1 MSRPTEAAP
10 ALIYKEG
17 EDVVLDGEV
26 FDPET
31 GENAAAWG
39 SIVGTLADQTDLQTA
54 LDDKAELTADELAA
68 IQGAAA
74 PDAENVFA
82 TIADLPSDTGGT
94 FEAAAN
100 SPADGV
106 DDEFTFTGTPVCV
119 FRNGVNETRLGT
131 IAGSAF
137 TFDSAPADGDDIEA
151 IL

>member
-1 MSRPTEAAP
+1 MARF
-10 ALIYKEG
+10 
-17 EDVVLDGEV
+17 VEV
-26 FDPET
+26 INTSSGGAERRVKMPFDTFVAE
-31 GENAAAWG
+31 
-39 SIVGTLADQTDLQTA
+39 LAEQSLG
-54 LDDKAELTADELAA
+54 AELTADELAA
-68 IQGAAA
+68 IQGAAD
-74 PDAENVFA
+74 PDASNVFA
-82 TIADLPSDTGGT
+82 TMADIPTDTGGT

-100 SPADGV
+100 SPADGL